1 MIPIRDSVPRRYPPT
16 IVWALITANAAMFL
30 FQASLAP
37 HALERF
43 LADYALIPARYFGEL
58 ASALPPPGLAD
69 YLPFLSNT
77 FLHGGWWHLLLNMW
91 TLWIFG
97 PAVED
102 RLGAVR
108 FLAFYLFAGVA
119 ASLAHALVNADS
131 LIPALGAS
139 GAIAGVIGCYV
150 RMFPLARLVLLVP
163 VVFFPFFFEIP
174 AIVFATFWLTMQV
187 VPGLATLMEPTAGGG
202 IAWWAHIGGF
212 VVGWSLAPL
221 IRRPGRGYRQYYA
234 DEGSD
239 GFFPNG
245 RRTPGGRPWA

>member
-16 IVWALITANAAMFL
+16 IVWALIAANAAVFL
-30 FQASLAP
+30 FQASLSAS
-37 HALERF
+37 ALERF
-43 LADYALIPARYFGEL
+43 WETYALIPARYFGDL
-58 ASALPPPGLAD
+58 ATQLPPSGFVD
-69 YLPFLSNT
+69 YLPFLANT
-77 FLHGGWWHLLLNMW
+77 FLHGNWWHLLLNMW

-102 RLGAVR
+102 RLGALR

-131 LIPALGAS
+131 LVPALGAS

-163 VVFFPFFFEIP
+163 VLFFPFFFEIP
-174 AIVFATFWLTMQV
+174 AIVYATFWLMMQV
-187 VPGLATLMEPTAGGG
+187 LPGLATLLAPTAGGG

-212 VVGWSLAPL
+212 VVGWLLAPR
-221 IRRPGRGYRQYYA
+221 IRRPARGYRQYYA
-234 DEGSD
+234 DEGHG

-245 RRTPGGRPWA
+245 RRSDGGRPWA